1 MSGWATESLAPT
13 ADPGGRLQPLSE
25 MIARVFRDG
34 QPVTDRVGFMAL
46 LAGYSAAPV
55 AVGALTLREHA

>member
-1 MSGWATESLAPT
+1 MSGWATEALAPT

-34 QPVTDRVGFMAL
+34 PPVTDRVGYVAL
-46 LAGYSAAPV
+46 LAGYGAALV
-55 AVGALTLREHA
+55 AVGTLTLREHA